1 MYSDEVQS
9 NPILVEVYRGGI
21 LESFH
26 RGVVCVVNELGDI
39 VFSLGDPMQLCYPRS
54 AMKFVQALPL
64 IELGGIEKFGFT
76 LEEIAVMCGSH
87 NGEAEH
93 LRVVRSI
100 LQKINMPEEA
110 LGCGAQYPTHKK
122 DADALIMHQTKPT
135 AIHNNCSG
143 KHAGMLALCK
153 LLDFNTQDYLNPLH
167 PVQQL
172 ILDYVAA
179 FYEYPKEKMVCALDG
194 CTAPI
199 YSIPAYHQAICF
211 RNLVEPS
218 QFEKV
223 RQEACKT
230 LVEAISQYP
239 FMVAGTKRYCTDM
252 MQICAPEIIGK
263 TGAEGVFCMAFTK
276 QKLGVCI
283 KIDDGKML
291 PQYNVAQLM
300 IALSNLFAQEKLQP
314 LEKYAQH
321 ELKNF
326 NQLVT
331 GEMRVNTEIFRHW
344 IALWDELN
352 SPINEA

>member
-1 MYSDEVQS
+1 TTTADAEGELIAERPVTCTLGQV
-9 NPILVEVYRGGI
+9 VEVLDRFMGPIRQVPPMHSALKKDGKALYEYARDGI
-21 LESFH
+21 TVDRE
-26 RGVVCVVNELGDI
+26 
-39 VFSLGDPMQLCYPRS
+39 PRS
-54 AMKFVQALPL
+54 ITIHSL
-64 IELGGIEKFGFT
+64 T
-76 LEEIAVMCGSH
+76 LERLHSH
-87 NGEAEH
+87 GEH
-93 LRVVRSI
+93 VDLDLQVRCSKGTYVRVLGEDI
-100 LQKINMPEEA
+100 GKA

-153 LLDFNTQDYLNPLH
+153 LLNFDTEDYLNPAH
-167 PVQQL
+167 SVQQL
-172 ILDYVAA
+172 ILNYVAA

-218 QFEKV
+218 QFEAV

-239 FMVAGTKRYCTDM
+239 FMVAGSKRYCTDM

-300 IALSNLFAQEKLQP
+300 ISLSNLINQEKLLP
-314 LEKYAQH
+314 LQKYAQH

-331 GEMRVNTEIFRHW
+331 GEMRVNTEMFRHW

-352 SPINEA
+352 RPINEA